1 MSEWITAEE
10 YRTAAKVAS
19 QYVNSFNAVA
29 LAAYDRVGF
38 RHLREIG
45 TIAIDD
51 PRLDCFARGAR
62 VATWLLDNGW
72 TPPEGLF

>member
-10 YRTAAKVAS
+10 YRTAANVAS

-38 RHLREIG
+38 RQVG
-45 TIAIDD
+45 T
-51 PRLDCFARGAR
+51 FAT
-62 VATWLLDNGW
+62 VLLD
-72 TPPEGLF
+72 